1 MPRMAEGEASILP
14 APTAVTDVDPVWD
27 DWETPPRGPS
37 IPELHVD
44 GFDGPLDLLLD
55 LAERQ
60 QIDLGRLSAL
70 ELITQFVAAMQRL
83 AGRVTLERRADWL
96 VLAARL
102 LLLRSRLMFP
112 ASPAEAATAEQDAAA
127 EELRLGE
134 MLRLRAAATWLEA
147 RPQLGQEVFARP
159 RQKQDGRTETTM
171 ALLEA
176 CLVVLRGPRSRPE
189 TAPLYRPMLVQFWR
203 VDQAL
208 ARIRELLAA
217 DPLGGELGI
226 FLPELE
232 LETGQG
238 GNRTKQARGALAGTF
253 VACLEMAK
261 QGEIDADQ
269 DSLFDPIRISLPQPA
284 LQIAQAS

>member
-1 MPRMAEGEASILP
+1 MANAEAGLPP
-14 APTAVTDVDPVWD
+14 APTDVTDVDPVWD
-27 DWETPPRGPS
+27 DWEMPPRVPS
-37 IPELHVD
+37 VPELHVD

-70 ELITQFVAAMQRL
+70 ELITQFVTAMQRF

-127 EELRLGE
+127 EELRLTE
-134 MLRLRAAATWLEA
+134 MLRIRAAATWLEA
-147 RPQLGQEVFARP
+147 QPQLGQEVFARP

-189 TAPLYRPMLVQFWR
+189 TAPLYRPILMQFWR

-208 ARIRELLAA
+208 ARIREMLTA
-217 DPLGGELGI
+217 DPLGGDLGI
-226 FLPELE
+226 FLPEPE
-232 LETGQG
+232 QETGQG

-269 DSLFDPIRISLPQPA
+269 NGLFDPIRISLPQPA
-284 LQIAQAS
+284 LQSAQAS

>member
-1 MPRMAEGEASILP
+1 MAEGKAGIP
-14 APTAVTDVDPVWD
+14 TAPTDVTDVDPVWD
-27 DWETPPRGPS
+27 DWETPPRVPS

-60 QIDLGRLSAL
+60 QVDLGRLSAL

-134 MLRLRAAATWLEA
+134 MLRIRAAATWLEA

-189 TAPLYRPMLVQFWR
+189 TAPLYRPMLMPFWR

-226 FLPELE
+226 FLPALE
-232 LETGQG
+232 PETGQG

-261 QGEIDADQ
+261 QGEIEADQ
-269 DSLFDPIRISLPQPA
+269 DSLFDSIRISLPQPTF
-284 LQIAQAS
+284 QTVQAS

>member
-1 MPRMAEGEASILP
+1 MAEGEADLPP
-14 APTAVTDVDPVWD
+14 APTDVMNVDPVWD
-27 DWETPPRGPS
+27 NWETPPRVPS

-134 MLRLRAAATWLEA
+134 MLRMRAAATWMEA

-189 TAPLYRPMLVQFWR
+189 TAPLYRPMPMQFWR

-208 ARIRELLAA
+208 ARIRMVLAA
-217 DPLGGELGI
+217 NPSGGVLEI
-226 FLPELE
+226 FLPEPGLE
-232 LETGQG
+232 PETGQG

-284 LQIAQAS
+284 LQLAQAS

>member
-1 MPRMAEGEASILP
+1 MAEGEVGIPP
-14 APTAVTDVDPVWD
+14 APTDVTDVDPVWD
-27 DWETPPRGPS
+27 DWETPPRVPS

-70 ELITQFVAAMQRL
+70 ELITQFVTAMQRL
-83 AGRVTLERRADWL
+83 AGQVTLERRADWL

-102 LLLRSRLMFP
+102 LLLRSRLM
-112 ASPAEAATAEQDAAA
+112 
-127 EELRLGE
+127 
-134 MLRLRAAATWLEA
+134 MLRIRAAASWLEG

-189 TAPLYRPMLVQFWR
+189 TAPLYRPVLTQFWR

-208 ARIRELLAA
+208 ARIRELLAV

-226 FLPELE
+226 FLPALE
-232 LETGQG
+232 PETGQG
-238 GNRTKQARGALAGTF
+238 GNRTTQPRGALAGTF

-269 DSLFDPIRISLPQPA
+269 DCLFEPIRISLPQPPFQVA
-284 LQIAQAS
+284 